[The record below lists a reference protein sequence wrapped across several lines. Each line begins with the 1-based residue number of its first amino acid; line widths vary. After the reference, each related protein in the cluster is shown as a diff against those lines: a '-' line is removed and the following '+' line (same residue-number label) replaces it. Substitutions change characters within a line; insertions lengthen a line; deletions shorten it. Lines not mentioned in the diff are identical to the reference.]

1 MSICLGIFLKF
12 RVIKLEF
19 VIWKNIDTKS
29 KTKIKKN
36 FEKFFGIL
44 YAILLKD
51 CNDIGLKDII
61 CFEVFLKFLI
71 FYYFFILINRTDL
84 K

>member
-19 VIWKNIDTKS
+19 VIWKNIDTKN

-36 FEKFFGIL
+36 FEKFFDIL

-51 CNDIGLKDII
+51 CNNIGLDKRYYLFWTIFKI
-61 CFEVFLKFLI
+61 FNFLLF
-71 FYYFFILINRTDL
+71 FYSN
-84 K
+84 